1 MQVRSLSQEDPL
13 EEGMAT
19 HSILTQLARLTKV
32 TVRASGETRARPF
45 QLRIRDPLAAR
56 TLGFSG
62 GSDGKKS
69 ACNAGDPGSIPGLRI
84 SPGEENAY
92 SLQYSCLENPM
103 DREAW

>member
-32 TVRASGETRARPF
+32 TVRGSGETRARPF
-45 QLRIRDPLAAR
+45 QLRIQDPLAAR

-62 GSDGKKS
+62 GSDGQES
-69 ACNAGDPGSIPGLRI
+69 VCNVGDPGSIPGLRR
-84 SPGEENAY
+84 SPGEENGN
-92 SLQYSCLENPM
+92 SLQYSCLEIPM
-103 DREAW
+103 GREAW

>member
-62 GSDGKKS
+62 GSDGKES

-84 SPGEENAY
+84 SPGEENGY